1 MDFLNLYISRHSV
14 RDYRTDMVEEEKL
27 NKILEAGRM
36 APTAANRQPFR
47 IYAVHTK
54 GREDD
59 LKKIYNREW
68 FVKAPVVICVCAIP
82 EAAWIRSDGKNYADV
97 DCAIVMDHMILAA
110 TELGLGTCWIGAF
123 NSTAAKEVLN
133 MERGVEPV
141 VFTPLGYPVQ
151 HESKKVRKN
160 LQDLVVYK

>member
-1 MDFLNLYISRHSV
+1 MNFLDLYKNRHSV
-14 RDYRTDMVEEEKL
+14 RNYKSDVVEEEKL
-27 NKILEAGRM
+27 EEVLEAARM

-47 IYAVHTK
+47 IYVIHTH

-68 FVKAPVVICVCAIP
+68 FVKAPVIICVCSVP
-82 EAAWIRSDGKNYADV
+82 EKAWVRGDGKSYADV

-123 NSTAAKEVLN
+123 NSAAAKEVLN
-133 MERGVEPV
+133 MESGIEPV
-141 VFTPLGYPVQ
+141 VFTPLGYPEP
-151 HESKKVRKN
+151 HESKKVRKD
-160 LQDLVVYK
+160 LQYLVVYR